1 VESPRIIPNAD
12 GFFKVA
18 FPAGRTLGLT
28 LQCKDRANCKIAAVD
43 DGSRSERVGI
53 RAGDYLTRVEGESI
67 RRLMVPEIQKM
78 IKSHARKTHFDIEFF
93 RGADHM
99 EIPTYDRKS
108 DDYKITRHIKLD
120 SRQVT
125 EQPSP
130 SRSKSAT
137 RKRSSTHHEGDQRM
151 ELEDNPFADATSSSP
166 TENPFSDDFNDNPF
180 TDEAVG
186 QRRDPDFSRTF
197 QDARSG
203 SEQSNDLFSPVS
215 RSPVS
220 RSKPAAD
227 YNPFLD

>member
-1 VESPRIIPNAD
+1 MSS
-12 GFFKVA
+12 
-18 FPAGRTLGLT
+18 L
-28 LQCKDRANCKIAAVD
+28 
-43 DGSRSERVGI
+43 RSLRSFTMRSLVSCME
-53 RAGDYLTRVEGESI
+53 
-67 RRLMVPEIQKM
+67 
-78 IKSHARKTHFDIEFF
+78 
-93 RGADHM
+93 GADHM

-108 DDYKITRHIKLD
+108 DDYKITRHIVCRTLNLHLSPVGSLPKLSYGNIYESCCLTAFVLSQLQQCVCQKLD

-186 QRRDPDFSRTF
+186 QRRDPEFSRTF
-197 QDARSG
+197 QNARSG